1 MIRRNILLCGV
12 LSAAVAAC
20 GQSEKG
26 VNEVGPKPDLPEI
39 RETLLPPMRIA
50 KPVGWGDETPRAPEG
65 FVVTALATD
74 LRIPRQMLVL
84 PNGDILVAEGRGG
97 GAPALRPK
105 DVIAG
110 VIKKQGNTK
119 VDGGDRITLLRDAD
133 NDGRAEVRTVF
144 IDGLNAPYGL
154 AYVDG
159 RIYVAEQD
167 ALVSFPYVD
176 GQTRIT
182 APPEEVTRLPSALN
196 HHWTKALTASA
207 DGSTLYVGIGS
218 NSNAGERGMAVEEE
232 RAVVWAVDRAT
243 GARRTVA
250 RGIRNPT
257 ALAIEPSSA
266 ALWAVV
272 NERDEIGPQLVPD
285 YLTSVRDGAFYGWP
299 YSYWGQNL
307 DPRVRPQKPELV
319 ATAVKP
325 DYALGAHVA
334 ALGLSFTREGGFG
347 GVFTEGA
354 FIGEHGSWNRQDLA
368 GYKVSWVPFS
378 GGRPAGE
385 PVDFLT
391 GFLTDNG
398 EARGRPV
405 GVWFDPQRRIL
416 LVADDLSNTVW
427 RVAPAGTSPGR

>member
-1 MIRRNILLCGV
+1 M
-12 LSAAVAAC
+12 
-20 GQSEKG
+20 
-26 VNEVGPKPDLPEI
+26 
-39 RETLLPPMRIA
+39 
-50 KPVGWGDETPRAPEG
+50 
-65 FVVTALATD
+65 
-74 LRIPRQMLVL
+74 
-84 PNGDILVAEGRGG
+84 
-97 GAPALRPK
+97 
-105 DVIAG
+105 
-110 VIKKQGNTK
+110 
-119 VDGGDRITLLRDAD
+119 
-133 NDGRAEVRTVF
+133 
-144 IDGLNAPYGL
+144 
-154 AYVDG
+154 
-159 RIYVAEQD
+159 
-167 ALVSFPYVD
+167 
-176 GQTRIT
+176 
-182 APPEEVTRLPSALN
+182 
-196 HHWTKALTASA
+196 
-207 DGSTLYVGIGS
+207 
-218 NSNAGERGMAVEEE
+218 
-232 RAVVWAVDRAT
+232 
-243 GARRTVA
+243 
-250 RGIRNPT
+250 
-257 ALAIEPSSA
+257 
-266 ALWAVV
+266 V

-334 ALGLSFTREGGFG
+334 ALGLSFTRDGGFG

-368 GYKVSWVPFS
+368 GSKVSWVPFS